1 MYVYTVKDAKT
12 GEIVASG
19 NAWELVNTG
28 RYKNRNSVACC
39 YKRFEQRKRAG
50 LAVKYEWERTG
61 TPEHGPAM
69 RVTRGPYRKERADRK
84 IASAARQNEIAEAV
98 RQKKNP
104 KKGITYE
111 RLGNFGELPEHKA
124 KFAQP
129 PVRPKGDKVSALR
142 WDVYELECLNWERRQ
157 QGLRALNYGEW
168 RAGIR

>member
-12 GEIVASG
+12 GEIIASG
-19 NAWELVNTG
+19 NAWELVSTG
-28 RYKNRNSVACC
+28 RYKNRNSVANS
-39 YKRFEQRKRAG
+39 YKKFEQRKRAG
-50 LAVKYEWERTG
+50 LTVKYEWERTG

-69 RVTRGPYRKERADRK
+69 RVARGPYR
-84 IASAARQNEIAEAV
+84 
-98 RQKKNP
+98 
-104 KKGITYE
+104 
-111 RLGNFGELPEHKA
+111 GELPEHKA

-129 PVRPKGDKVSALR
+129 PVKPKGDKVSALR